1 MCYATYRPEDGNLYR
16 AYVPP
21 SPALVER
28 TRMIEA
34 SMDGERV
41 PQRAWTVF
49 FSAACGAIAWT
60 HYERMFHA
68 RMAAA
73 AYLAIHAPARRRPAA
88 RSTFRCIAD

>member
-16 AYVPP
+16 AYLPP
-21 SPALVER
+21 SQALVER

-34 SMDGERV
+34 GMEGELV
-41 PQRAWTVF
+41 PESAWSAF
-49 FSAACGAIAWT
+49 FSPACGAIAWP
-60 HYERMFHA
+60 HYERMFYA

-88 RSTFRCIAD
+88 RSSFRCIAD